1 MSEKRRQLKRPHN
14 EEIGLQIAPMVDV
27 TMLLLF
33 FFMLTGKLMQ
43 GQKVRS
49 IHLPKASAGV
59 IPKDVS
65 GRDVVN
71 IDEQG
76 RILVGD
82 QVMSSREF
90 RSYLKQRLAEYP
102 PLKVYVRAD
111 ARTKG
116 SQIKEVMRAAAEAGA
131 IEVIYGSYQR

>member
-1 MSEKRRQLKRPHN
+1 MSEKRRTLRRPHN

-27 TMLLLF
+27 VMLLLF

-49 IHLPKASAGV
+49 INLPKASAGV
-59 IPKDVS
+59 IPKDLS

-82 QVMSSREF
+82 QVMNSKEF
-90 RSYLKQRLAEYP
+90 RAYLKQRLIEYP

-111 ARTKG
+111 GKTKG
-116 SQIKEVMRAAAEAGA
+116 IQIKEVMRAAAEAGA